1 MPGDLIWK
9 LQNQVIYSKNYYEAL
24 MRDYNEGD
32 TIRVEI
38 YRGGENGGLY
48 EASVILKTKVLA
60 QG

>member
-1 MPGDLIWK
+1 
-9 LQNQVIYSKNYYEAL
+9 

-48 EASVILKTKVLA
+48 EASVVLKTKVIA